1 MRLVPLVDGPIGR
14 IFHLLS
20 VDIAPP
26 SAVPGATV
34 LLGNILKDK
43 TIAMVLDHSP
53 VRLLNQKIEKK
64 VRVRSYIVGHFWIM
78 FTFE

>member
-1 MRLVPLVDGPIGR
+1 MRLAPLVDGLIGR

-20 VDIAPP
+20 VDIVPP

-53 VRLLNQKIEKK
+53 VRLLNQKIGKK